1 MACVL
6 LVAIISKS
14 NMLLLIIIANLDAF
28 AREDLLKLKEKPF
41 NDTLPFSKVKVLQG
55 PLKISNVF

>member
-41 NDTLPFSKVKVLQG
+41 KDPLPFSKVKVL
-55 PLKISNVF
+55 